1 MESIPPGTPAV
12 GKTKWPNASELWVT
26 TQNLPGED
34 VEEGMLALKSLHE
47 FQGGLLEAARVSLRA
62 CDK

>member
-1 MESIPPGTPAV
+1 MESIPLGTPAV
-12 GKTKWPNASELWVT
+12 GKTKWPNASELSVT

-47 FQGGLLEAARVSLRA
+47 CRVRLPQSL
-62 CDK
+62 